1 MRSIALFFCGVK
13 SKPKAMVG
21 NVRVTGDCGEDEM
34 NPGGKIGAQFSF
46 WVEWSV
52 AGDRTG
58 KKRPKTRAISAH
70 VIHLAK

>member
-1 MRSIALFFCGVK
+1 
-13 SKPKAMVG
+13 
-21 NVRVTGDCGEDEM
+21 M